1 MLDSV
6 SGPVR
11 LFAGVSAVELAAGA
25 ETLVSAADVAAAVA
39 GTLGSAA
46 DVVAAVAG
54 TLGSA
59 AAVARAFA
67 VGGCCQPPTEIFEL
81 VPTDCCSC
89 GRNLSQTMHSR
100 AEFGSKSERLASG
113 AKNSRVGCVSRL
125 WSAARASS

>member
-1 MLDSV
+1 MSGLLVLDSV

-39 GTLGSAA
+39 GTLVLAA
-46 DVVAAVAG
+46 DVAAAVAG
-54 TLGSA
+54 TLVSA

-81 VPTDCCSC
+81 VPTDCCAWQKPMS
-89 GRNLSQTMHSR
+89 LM
-100 AEFGSKSERLASG
+100 
-113 AKNSRVGCVSRL
+113 
-125 WSAARASS
+125 